1 MYVSFPQNQ
10 FFDNDG
16 NPLVGRVT
24 FLVHDSNTEADVY
37 TLSGTTYT
45 QASNPQFLTD
55 AGSLEDAIFFEATII
70 DVRLE
75 KYVGSSS
82 MESDTDPSSW
92 ESVRTYSYGLDL
104 TATEETPTVTT
115 INALKDLSVDYGKA
129 LVTGYYAEGDSPARI
144 YVWDATATDTS
155 DGGYVLPS
163 DHTSTGRW
171 ILLNE
176 GDTLDCR
183 CYGVDASHT
192 ANLPSLLNYRETVGT
207 QAYKTAS
214 KIRFTPET
222 YPTGLSFTTSKIVV
236 LPKSFVYADTLTCPI
251 AELAP
256 NGSAFANFVFS
267 QLGVIVRKD
276 AFYDANEISNSNALG
291 YIEANKLTLL
301 KSLTVNG
308 VNISATGTLTLNG
321 TISAYVGNYRT
332 LKVTDSFQ
340 VGDVGNPCPV
350 VIYGTVATSGTITA
364 GGTINGVNLNV
375 SSVASGHT
383 DLSFSAAGTATI
395 ATFSVPVG
403 KILEVIVRHAV
414 SWSGGNGNSL
424 ANTSLIDSDNT
435 GDIVPWGFSMNV
447 GTGREQTLIVQNT
460 TTSVKTY
467 TLTEYMAMTDVDS
480 VTDSINYRYVIR
492 SV

>member
-1 MYVSFPQNQ
+1 MYVSFPQTQ

-24 FLVHDSNTEADVY
+24 FLVHDSNVEADIY

-55 AGSLEDAIFFEATII
+55 AGSLEDAIFFEASII

-104 TATEETPTVTT
+104 TATEGTPTVKT
-115 INALKDLSVDYGKA
+115 INDLKALSVDYGKA
-129 LVTGYYAEGDSPARI
+129 LVTGYYAEGDSPTRI
-144 YVWDATATDTS
+144 YVWDENATDTS

-163 DHTSTGRW
+163 DHTSSGRW

-276 AFYDANEISNSNALG
+276 AFYDANAISSSNALG

-308 VNISATGTLTLNG
+308 VNISATGTLTLGG
-321 TISAYVGNYRT
+321 TLSATVGNFGSLYAST
-332 LKVTDSFQ
+332 LFQ
-340 VGDVGNPCPV
+340 VGQSGESKQAI
-350 VIYGTVATSGTITA
+350 IYGTLTVSGDA
-364 GGTINGVNLNV
+364 TINGVNISQSLLGA
-375 SSVASGHT
+375 SSASLT
-383 DLSFSAAGTATI
+383 FTAAGTSTI
-395 ATFSVPVG
+395 GTFTVAPG
-403 KILEVIVRHAV
+403 RILEVVVRHNV

-424 ANTSLIDSDNT
+424 ANTSLVDSDST
-435 GDIVPWGFSMNV
+435 GDIAPWSFSMNV
-447 GTGREQTLIVQNT
+447 NTGCEQTLIVQNT
-460 TTSVKTY
+460 TSSAKTY
-467 TLTEYMAMTDVDS
+467 TLSEYMAMTDVNS
-480 VTDSINYRYVIR
+480 VSDNVTYRYVIR